1 MKSKHIIIL
10 LAAFT
15 LLFACQAEEKTIPDE
30 LLGVWQT
37 SEPKY
42 DGCFFK
48 IGKNSIIFLNKYEL
62 SIDSNI
68 ISKTEI
74 VPPEGEQH
82 TLYTIYYYKEGEE
95 EYQFS
100 FYYYPE
106 EGGSIYLKNQIEIKW
121 QKTDAQSIEELFP
134 KSG

>member
-15 LLFACQAEEKTIPDE
+15 LLFACQAEEKPIPNE

-48 IGKNSIIFLNKYEL
+48 IGENSIIFLNKYEP

-68 ISKTEI
+68 ISKIEI
-74 VPPEGEQH
+74 VPPKGDKH

-106 EGGSIYLKNQIEIKW
+106 EGGSILFKNQIEIKW
-121 QKTDAQSIEELFP
+121 QKTDDQDIKKLFTV
-134 KSG
+134 SG